1 MRKLTNN
8 QQPMIKYANG
18 LEFISQIKRDGSGTH
33 PVNESY
39 LKAMLENKLM
49 KNHPFFLFCLSMTEK
64 NIHSVLFQYV
74 CGANKRVI

>member
-8 QQPMIKYANG
+8 QQQMIKYANG

-33 PVNESY
+33 PVKESY

-49 KNHPFFLFCLSMTEK
+49 KNNPFFLVCLSMTEK
-64 NIHSVLFQYV
+64 THIAFCFNAFVVRI
-74 CGANKRVI
+74 KE